1 MKLLKATL
9 LATLTLFFVTACD
22 DDDDDTSSTLSAATI
37 ADAAVADGNFTTLV
51 AAAQQ
56 ADLVDTLSDPNAE
69 LTVFAPTDAA
79 FEKFLM
85 ENNLTADELLGSP
98 DLADILTYHVIAG
111 EVDAATAIGLA
122 GTTVEKVN
130 GDNSALSL
138 SGENLLVNTATVT
151 ATDILTGN
159 GIIHV
164 IDAVLVPPADVG
176 EPTSNIVETAINDG
190 RFTVLVQALITAN
203 LDGAL
208 ADENETYTVFAPT
221 DDAFTALLAE
231 LNIDAATLLANPDL
245 ATILLNHVVQDAAVD
260 SVTAMSLNG
269 TSATTMAMK
278 EIAIAIDEETDT
290 LTVGGSTVIIRDVYT
305 TNGVIHV
312 IDAVIID

>member
-1 MKLLKATL
+1 MRLLKATL
-9 LATLTLFFVTACD
+9 LATITLFFVTACD
-22 DDDDDTSSTLSAATI
+22 DDDDTSSAVSAATVV
-37 ADAAVADGNFTTLV
+37 DAAVADGNFKTLV
-51 AAAQQ
+51 AAVQQ
-56 ADLVDTLSDPNAE
+56 AGLVETLSDPNAE

-98 DLADILTYHVIAG
+98 DLADILTYHVYAG

-122 GTTVEKVN
+122 GNTVGMFN
-130 GDNSALSL
+130 GDNVALSL
-138 SGENLLVNTATVT
+138 SGDNLLVNTSTVT
-151 ATDILTGN
+151 ATDIITGN
-159 GIIHV
+159 GIVHV
-164 IDAVLVPPADVG
+164 IDAVLVPPADMG
-176 EPTSNIVETAINDG
+176 EPTSNIVETAVNDG

-221 DDAFTALLAE
+221 DDAFAALLAE

-245 ATILLNHVVQDAAVD
+245 TNILLNHVIQGAAVD

-269 TSATTMAMK
+269 TNATTMAMK
-278 EIAIAIDEETDT
+278 EIAIAIDDETDT
-290 LTVGGSTVIIRDVYT
+290 LTVGGSNVIIRDIYT

>member
-1 MKLLKATL
+1 MRLLKATL
-9 LATLTLFFVTACD
+9 LATITLFFVTACD
-22 DDDDDTSSTLSAATI
+22 DDDDTSSAVSAATVV
-37 ADAAVADGNFTTLV
+37 DAAVADGNFTTLV
-51 AAAQQ
+51 AAVQQ
-56 ADLVDTLSDPNAE
+56 AGLVETLSDPNAE

-98 DLADILTYHVIAG
+98 DLADILTYHVYAG

-122 GTTVEKVN
+122 GNTVGMFN
-130 GDNSALSL
+130 GDNVALSL
-138 SGENLLVNTATVT
+138 SGDNLLVNTSTVT
-151 ATDILTGN
+151 ATDIITGN
-159 GIIHV
+159 GIVHV
-164 IDAVLVPPADVG
+164 IDAVLVPPADMG
-176 EPTSNIVETAINDG
+176 EPTSNIVETAVNDG

-231 LNIDAATLLANPDL
+231 LNIDAATLLADPNL
-245 ATILLNHVVQDAAVD
+245 ADILLNHVVQGAAVD

-269 TSATTMAMK
+269 TNVTTMAMK
-278 EIAIAIDEETDT
+278 EIAIAIDDETDT
-290 LTVGGSTVIIRDVYT
+290 LTVGGSNVIIRDIYT

-312 IDAVIID
+312 IDAVILD

>member
-1 MKLLKATL
+1 MKLLKVTL
-9 LATLTLFFVTACD
+9 LAIFTLFFVTACD
-22 DDDDDTSSTLSAATI
+22 DDDDTSSAVSAATI
-37 ADAAVADGNFTTLV
+37 VDAAVADGNFTTLV
-51 AAAQQ
+51 AAVEQ
-56 ADLVDTLSDPNAE
+56 AGLVDTLADSNAE

-79 FEKFLM
+79 FEKFLT

-98 DLADILTYHVIAG
+98 ALADILTYHVYAG

-122 GTTVEKVN
+122 GNTVAMVN
-130 GDNSALSL
+130 GDNVALSL

-151 ATDILTGN
+151 ATDIITGN

-176 EPTSNIVETAINDG
+176 EPTSNIVETAVNDG

-221 DDAFTALLAE
+221 DDAFTALLSE

-245 ATILLNHVVQDAAVD
+245 ATILLNHVVQGAAVD

-269 TSATTMAMK
+269 TNATTMAMK

-290 LTVGGSTVIIRDVYT
+290 LTVGGSNVIIRDIYT

>member
-1 MKLLKATL
+1 MMIQAQP
-9 LATLTLFFVTACD
+9 LAQLR
-22 DDDDDTSSTLSAATI
+22 LSML
-37 ADAAVADGNFTTLV
+37 AVADGNFTTLV
-51 AAAQQ
+51 AAVQQ
-56 ADLVDTLSDPNAE
+56 AGLVETLSDPNAE

-98 DLADILTYHVIAG
+98 DLADILTYHVYAG

-122 GTTVEKVN
+122 GNTVGMFN
-130 GDNSALSL
+130 GDNVALSL
-138 SGENLLVNTATVT
+138 SGDNLLVNTSTVT
-151 ATDILTGN
+151 ATDIITGN
-159 GIIHV
+159 GIVHV
-164 IDAVLVPPADVG
+164 IDAVLVPPADMG
-176 EPTSNIVETAINDG
+176 EPTSNIVETAVNDG

-221 DDAFTALLAE
+221 DDAFAALLAE

-245 ATILLNHVVQDAAVD
+245 TNILLNHVIQGAAVD

-269 TSATTMAMK
+269 TNATTMAMK
-278 EIAIAIDEETDT
+278 EIAIAIDDETDT
-290 LTVGGSTVIIRDVYT
+290 LTVGGSNVIIRDIYT

>member
-1 MKLLKATL
+1 MRLLKATL
-9 LATLTLFFVTACD
+9 LATITLFFVTACD
-22 DDDDDTSSTLSAATI
+22 DDDDTSSAVSAATVV
-37 ADAAVADGNFTTLV
+37 DAAVADGNFTTLV
-51 AAAQQ
+51 AAVQQ
-56 ADLVDTLSDPNAE
+56 AGLVETLSDPNAE

-98 DLADILTYHVIAG
+98 DLADILTYHVYAG

-122 GTTVEKVN
+122 GNTVGMFN
-130 GDNSALSL
+130 GDNVALSL
-138 SGENLLVNTATVT
+138 SGDNLLVNTSTVT
-151 ATDILTGN
+151 ATDIITGN
-159 GIIHV
+159 GIVHV
-164 IDAVLVPPADVG
+164 IDAVLVPPADMG
-176 EPTSNIVETAINDG
+176 EPTSNIVETAVNDG

-221 DDAFTALLAE
+221 DDAFAALLAE

-245 ATILLNHVVQDAAVD
+245 TNILLNHVIQGAAVD

-269 TSATTMAMK
+269 TNATTMAMK
-278 EIAIAIDEETDT
+278 EIAIAIDDETDT
-290 LTVGGSTVIIRDVYT
+290 LTVGGSNVIIRDIYT

>member
-1 MKLLKATL
+1 MFKNYLTATL
-9 LATLTLFFVTACD
+9 VASSLLLVGCD
-22 DDDDDTSSTLSAATI
+22 DDDDDNNTTTAATI
-37 ADAAVADGNFTTLV
+37 VDAAVADGNFTTLV
-51 AAAQQ
+51 AAAEQ
-56 ADLVDTLSDPNAE
+56 ADLVETLSDPDAE

-79 FEKFLM
+79 FEKFLT
-85 ENNLTADELLGSP
+85 ENNLTADELLGNP
-98 DLADILTYHVIAG
+98 DLADILTYHVFAG

-122 GTTVEKVN
+122 GSTIEKVN

-151 ATDILTGN
+151 ATDIITGN

-190 RFTVLVQALITAN
+190 RFTVLVQALVTAN

-208 ADENETYTVFAPT
+208 ADENATYTVFAPT

-245 ATILLNHVVQDAAVD
+245 GDILLNHVVSGAVD

-269 TSATTMAMK
+269 TSATTLAMK
-278 EIAIAIDEETDT
+278 EVAIAIDEETDT
-290 LTVGGSTVIIRDVYT
+290 LTVGGSTVIITDIYT